1 MGLFRYI
8 LGGESRRNLKRL
20 DRIADKVLALEPK
33 YLKMTDEEWR
43 KNIKN
48 ESNEQLL
55 KDLIDFGVD
64 MYYADL
70 WKTALRE
77 LSRRLDVD
85 YTKLGL
91 GK

>member
-1 MGLFRYI
+1 
-8 LGGESRRNLKRL
+8 
-20 DRIADKVLALEPK
+20 
-33 YLKMTDEEWR
+33 MTDEEWR

-55 KDLIDFGVD
+55 KDLVDFGVD
-64 MYYADL
+64 MYYVDL

-77 LSRRLDVD
+77 LSRRLNVD

>member
-1 MGLFRYI
+1 
-8 LGGESRRNLKRL
+8 
-20 DRIADKVLALEPK
+20 
-33 YLKMTDEEWR
+33 MTDEEWR

-48 ESNEQLL
+48 ESNEELL
-55 KDLIDFGVD
+55 KDFVYFGVD